1 TRRVLRS
8 AGGEIGMTARPTRLA
23 VVGLGRMGRAVEQL
37 APERGF
43 EVVARLDAAHNRDGG
58 GITPE
63 SLAGAD
69 VIVEF
74 TKPDAAVP
82 NIHAALGAGYPIVV
96 GTTGWYAALPGVIN
110 EVHRV
115 NGALL
120 WAPNFAIGVTIF
132 EQLVEQA
139 ARLAAAAPG
148 FDAHIIET
156 HHAAKKDAPSGTAL
170 KLAEAARRGAGR
182 DVPVTS
188 VRTGSVPGTH
198 ELLLDAPFEQIR
210 LEHVARDRRVFAEG
224 ALLAAR
230 WLVGRCGVFQMR
242 DVLAPTQHPDRT

>member
-1 TRRVLRS
+1 
-8 AGGEIGMTARPTRLA
+8 MTTRPTRLA
-23 VVGLGRMGRAVEQL
+23 LVGLGRMGRAVEQL

-43 EVVARLDAAHNRDGG
+43 DVVARVGAAHNPDGS

-63 SLAGAD
+63 SLASAD

-74 TKPDAAVP
+74 TRPDAAVS
-82 NIHAALGAGYPIVV
+82 NIQAALAAGCPIVV
-96 GTTGWYAALPGVIN
+96 GTTGWYAALPAVIN
-110 EVHRV
+110 EVHRS
-115 NGALL
+115 NGALV
-120 WAPNFAIGVTIF
+120 WAPNFAIGVSAF
-132 EQLVEQA
+132 EQLVQQA
-139 ARLAAAAPG
+139 AQLAAAAPG
-148 FDAHIIET
+148 FDAHIVET

-170 KLAEAARRGAGR
+170 RLAEAARRGWGR

-230 WLVGRCGVFQMR
+230 WLVGRRGVFQMR
-242 DVLAPTQHPDRT
+242 DVLASLEHPDRT

>member
-1 TRRVLRS
+1 
-8 AGGEIGMTARPTRLA
+8 
-23 VVGLGRMGRAVEQL
+23 VV
-37 APERGF
+37 
-43 EVVARLDAAHNRDGG
+43 
-58 GITPE
+58 
-63 SLAGAD
+63 S
-69 VIVEF
+69 
-74 TKPDAAVP
+74 
-82 NIHAALGAGYPIVV
+82 NIHATLAAGCPIVV
-96 GTTGWYAALPGVIN
+96 GTTGWYAALPGVMSEIA
-110 EVHRV
+110 RV

-120 WAPNFAIGVTIF
+120 WAANFAIGVNIF

-148 FDAHIIET
+148 FDAHIVET

-170 KLAEAARRGAGR
+170 KLVQAARRGWER

-230 WLVGRCGVFQMR
+230 WLVGRRGVFQMR
-242 DVLAPTQHPDRT
+242 DALTPTQHFERK

>member
-1 TRRVLRS
+1 
-8 AGGEIGMTARPTRLA
+8 MTATTLRLA

-43 EVVARLDAAHNRDGG
+43 DVVARVDAARNRGG
-58 GITPE
+58 DGITAE

-69 VIVEF
+69 VAIEF
-74 TKPDAAVP
+74 TRPDAAVS
-82 NIHAALGAGYPIVV
+82 NIHATLAAACPIVV
-96 GTTGWYAALPGVIN
+96 GTTGWYAALPGVIT
-110 EVHRV
+110 EVARV

-120 WAPNFAIGVTIF
+120 WAPNFAIGVNIF

-139 ARLAAAAPG
+139 ARLATAAPG
-148 FDAHIIET
+148 FDAHIVET
-156 HHAAKKDAPSGTAL
+156 HHAAKKDAPSGTAI
-170 KLAEAARRGAGR
+170 KLAQAARRGAGR
-182 DVPVTS
+182 DIAVTS
-188 VRTGSVPGTH
+188 IRTGSVPGTH

-230 WLVGRCGVFQMR
+230 WLIGRRGVATTASGAST
-242 DVLAPTQHPDRT
+242 APERMASRSR

>member
-1 TRRVLRS
+1 
-8 AGGEIGMTARPTRLA
+8 MTAPPLRLA
-23 VVGLGRMGRAVEQL
+23 VIGLGRMGRAVDQL
-37 APERGF
+37 AAERGF
-43 EVVARLDAAHNRDGG
+43 DVVARVDAAHNRDGG
-58 GITPE
+58 GITSE

-69 VIVEF
+69 VVVEF
-74 TKPDAAVP
+74 TRPEAAVL
-82 NIHAALGAGYPIVV
+82 NIHATLAAGCPIVV
-96 GTTGWYAALPGVIN
+96 GTTGWYAALPGVID
-110 EVHRV
+110 EVARV

-132 EQLVEQA
+132 EQLIEHA
-139 ARLAAAAPG
+139 ARLAAVAPG
-148 FDAHIIET
+148 FDAHILET

-170 KLAEAARRGAGR
+170 KLVQAARRGSGR

-230 WLVGRCGVFQMR
+230 WLVGRRGVFQMR
-242 DVLAPTQHPDRT
+242 DVLAPTPNSDRT

>member
-1 TRRVLRS
+1 
-8 AGGEIGMTARPTRLA
+8 MTARPTRLA

-43 EVVARLDAAHNRDGG
+43 EVVARLGRADTRDGRS
-58 GITPE
+58 ITPD

-74 TKPDAAVP
+74 TTPDAAVP
-82 NIHAALGAGYPIVV
+82 NIQAALAAGCPIVV
-96 GTTGWYAALPGVIN
+96 GTTGWYAALPVVIN
-110 EVHRV
+110 EVRRL

-120 WAPNFAIGVTIF
+120 WAPNFAIGVNIF
-132 EQLVEQA
+132 ERLVEQA
-139 ARLAAAAPG
+139 ARLTAAAPG
-148 FDAHIIET
+148 FDAHIVET

-170 KLAEAARRGAGR
+170 KLAQAARRGSGR

-198 ELLLDAPFEQIR
+198 ELLLDASFEQIR

-230 WLVGRCGVFQMR
+230 WLVGRRGVFQMS
-242 DVLAPTQHPDRT
+242 DVLAPTSQPETT

>member
-1 TRRVLRS
+1 
-8 AGGEIGMTARPTRLA
+8 MTEQPLRLA

-43 EVVARLDAAHNRDGG
+43 DVVARLGAADNREGS
-58 GITPE
+58 GITSG

-69 VIVEF
+69 VVVEF
-74 TKPDAAVP
+74 TQPDAAVF
-82 NIHAALGAGYPIVV
+82 NIHAALAARCPIVV
-96 GTTGWYAALPGVIN
+96 GTTGWYAALPRVMD
-110 EVHRV
+110 EVQRTD
-115 NGALL
+115 GALL
-120 WAPNFAIGVTIF
+120 WAPNFAIGVNLF

-139 ARLAAAAPG
+139 TRLIAGAPG
-148 FDAHIIET
+148 FDAHLVET

-170 KLAEAARRGAGR
+170 KLAQAAQRGSGR
-182 DVPVTS
+182 DIPVTS

-230 WLVGRCGVFQMR
+230 WLVGRRGIFQMR
-242 DVLAPTQHPDRT
+242 DVLAPTPHPDRT

>member
-1 TRRVLRS
+1 V
-8 AGGEIGMTARPTRLA
+8 TAPPVRLA
-23 VVGLGRMGRAVEQL
+23 IVGLGRMGRAVEAL

-43 EVVARLDAAHNRDGG
+43 EVVARFGAAENERGD
-58 GITPE
+58 GITSA
-63 SLAGAD
+63 SLRGAQ
-69 VIVEF
+69 VLIEF
-74 TKPDAAVP
+74 TQPDAAVS
-82 NIHAALGAGYPIVV
+82 NIHAALAAGCPVVV
-96 GTTGWYAALPGVIN
+96 GTTGWYAALPTVTAAV
-110 EVHRV
+110 ERA

-120 WAPNFAIGVTIF
+120 WAPNFAIGVYIF

-139 ARLAAAAPG
+139 ARRAAAAPG
-148 FDAHIIET
+148 FDAHIVET

-170 KLAEAARRGAGR
+170 KLAQAARRGSGR

-188 VRTGSVPGTH
+188 IRTGSVPGTH

-230 WLVGRCGVFQMR
+230 WLVGRRGVFQMR
-242 DVLAPTQHPDRT
+242 DVLSGTANHTLQ

>member
-1 TRRVLRS
+1 
-8 AGGEIGMTARPTRLA
+8 MTARTLRLA

-37 APERGF
+37 AGERGF
-43 EVVARLDAAHNRDGG
+43 EVVARIDAAHNRGG
-58 GITPE
+58 SGVTRE

-74 TKPDAAVP
+74 TQPDAAVF
-82 NIHAALGAGYPIVV
+82 NVHAAIAAACPIVV
-96 GTTGWYAALPGVIN
+96 GTTGWYAALPGVMA
-110 EVHRV
+110 EVERAD
-115 NGALL
+115 GAVL
-120 WAPNFAIGVTIF
+120 WAPNFAIGVNIF

-148 FDAHIIET
+148 FDAHIVET

-170 KLAEAARRGAGR
+170 KLAEVARRGSGR
-182 DVPVTS
+182 DLPVTS

-230 WLVGRCGVFQMR
+230 WLVGRRGTFQMR
-242 DVLAPTQHPDRT
+242 DVLAPTPHPDRT

>member
-1 TRRVLRS
+1 MPL
-8 AGGEIGMTARPTRLA
+8 ATRLGI
-23 VVGLGRMGRAVEQL
+23 VGLGRMGRAVEQL

-43 EVVARLDAAHNRDGG
+43 DVVARLDGAHNRGG
-58 GITPE
+58 QGITAQ

-74 TKPDAAVP
+74 TAPAAAVP
-82 NIHAALGAGYPIVV
+82 NIHAALAAGCPIVV
-96 GTTGWYAALPGVIN
+96 GTTGWYAALPTVIA
-110 EVHRV
+110 EVQRLK
-115 NGALL
+115 GAVL
-120 WAPNFAIGVTIF
+120 WAPNFAIGVNIF

-139 ARLAAAAPG
+139 ARLTAAAPG
-148 FDAHIIET
+148 FDAHIVET
-156 HHAAKKDAPSGTAL
+156 HHVAKKDAPSGTAL
-170 KLAEAARRGAGR
+170 KLAQAAHRGSGR

-188 VRTGSVPGTH
+188 VRTGAVPGTH

-230 WLVGRCGVFQMR
+230 WIVGRRGVFEMR
-242 DVLAPTQHPDRT
+242 DVLAPTQDSDRS

>member
-1 TRRVLRS
+1 
-8 AGGEIGMTARPTRLA
+8 
-23 VVGLGRMGRAVEQL
+23 MGRAVEQL

-43 EVVARLDAAHNRDGG
+43 DVVARVDAAHNRGG
-58 GITPE
+58 SGITPDV
-63 SLAGAD
+63 LAGAD

-74 TKPDAAVP
+74 TEPDAAVS
-82 NIHAALGAGYPIVV
+82 NILAALAAGCPIVV
-96 GTTGWYAALPGVIN
+96 GTTGWYTALPVVMS
-110 EVHRV
+110 EAQRL

-120 WAPNFAIGVTIF
+120 WAPNFAIGVNIV
-132 EQLVEQA
+132 EQLVEVA

-148 FDAHIIET
+148 FDAHILET
-156 HHAAKKDAPSGTAL
+156 HHATKKDAPSGTAL
-170 KLAEAARRGAGR
+170 KLAQAARRGSGR
-182 DVPVTS
+182 EIPVTS

-230 WLVGRCGVFQMR
+230 WLLGRRGVFQMR
-242 DVLAPTQHPDRT
+242 DVLAPTPHPDRT

>member
-1 TRRVLRS
+1 VR
-8 AGGEIGMTARPTRLA
+8 APPIRLA
-23 VVGLGRMGRAVEQL
+23 IVGLGRMGRAVEAL

-43 EVVARLDAAHNRDGG
+43 EVVARVRSAENAHGE
-58 GITPE
+58 GITPA
-63 SLAGAD
+63 SLHGAQ
-69 VIVEF
+69 VVVEF
-74 TKPDAAVP
+74 TQPEAAVS
-82 NIHAALGAGYPIVV
+82 NIHAALAAGCPVV
-96 GTTGWYAALPGVIN
+96 AGTTGWHAALPAVTAAV
-110 EVHRV
+110 ERAS
-115 NGALL
+115 GALL
-120 WAPNFAIGVTIF
+120 WAPNFAIGVNIF

-139 ARLAAAAPG
+139 AQLAAAAPG

-170 KLAEAARRGAGR
+170 KLAQAVRRGSGR
-182 DVPVTS
+182 EVPVTS

-230 WLVGRCGVFQMR
+230 WLIGRRGVFQMR
-242 DVLAPTQHPDRT
+242 DVLSPTANHTRQ

>member
-1 TRRVLRS
+1 
-8 AGGEIGMTARPTRLA
+8 
-23 VVGLGRMGRAVEQL
+23 MGRAVEQL
-37 APERGF
+37 AGERRF
-43 EVVARLDAAHNRDGG
+43 EVVARLDAAHNEGG
-58 GITPE
+58 AGITRD

-74 TKPDAAVP
+74 TEPDSAVP
-82 NIHAALGAGYPIVV
+82 NIYAAMAAGCPIVV
-96 GTTGWYAALPGVIN
+96 GTTGWYTALPVVI
-110 EVHRV
+110 EHVQGAK
-115 NGALL
+115 GALL
-120 WAPNFAIGVTIF
+120 WAPNFAIGVNIF

-139 ARLAAAAPG
+139 ARLAAAAPS
-148 FDAHIIET
+148 FDAHIVET
-156 HHAAKKDAPSGTAL
+156 HHVAKRDAPSGTAL
-170 KLAEAARRGAGR
+170 KLAEAARRGSGR

-230 WLVGRCGVFQMR
+230 WLVGRRGVFQMR
-242 DVLAPTQHPDRT
+242 DLLAPTQPNRT